1 MFYMVSSEG
10 IIMRE
15 YGVYEAKTKLPDL
28 IKQVQQGE
36 RITITNRG
44 MPVADLV
51 PSASRAGQ
59 QAMEAIEAIKAMR
72 TGTINQSEFV
82 EMRNQGR
89 R

>member
-1 MFYMVSSEG
+1 
-10 IIMRE
+10 MRE

-44 MPVADLV
+44 EPVADLV
-51 PSASRAGQ
+51 PSASRAAQ
-59 QAMEAIEAIKAMR
+59 QTKEAIAAIKAMR
-72 TGTINQSEFV
+72 LGNINQVQFN
-82 EMRNQGR
+82 EMRARGR